1 MWQNKTMLSQLKI
14 SLGQYS
20 DKGIKELNE
29 DFYGA
34 YIPEGS
40 SLDNKGIACAIADG
54 MGSCA
59 NAQEASEHCV
69 KSFLNDYFSTPE
81 TWTVKTSGAKVL
93 TAINNWLLSN
103 GNKDHANGMVTTFSA
118 IVFKSTTAHIFH
130 IGDSRIYRYRQN
142 NKQNK
147 TTGDLELITT
157 DHRVWISD
165 EKNYLSRAMGIG
177 SHLDIDYKKLAIEQG
192 DIFVMTTDGIHDYL
206 SDQQIKEHLNNNSN
220 IKANINV
227 AADKIV
233 AHALELKSHD
243 NVTCQIIKIDELP
256 AQDANEIYNELTRL
270 PFPPHLGPGMTMDG
284 YEILED
290 VHAST
295 TSQLYKVRD
304 KESGKLF
311 MMKTPSVN
319 YSDDPAYIER
329 FYMEEWAGKRIQSD
343 AVLKII
349 EQTRQRNFLYFIMEY
364 IDGITLKQWALEN
377 PAPDFE
383 RVIDIVNKIIR
394 GLRVFHRLEMLHRD
408 LKPEN
413 IMITTHGVV
422 KIIDFGSVKIAGIQ
436 EINTPIERLELLGT
450 KNYTAP
456 EYLLGM
462 EGSNRSDIYSL
473 GVLVYN
479 LLTGS
484 LPYGDKMSRDL
495 NWRTLNKIKY
505 ESSIK
510 HNPMIP
516 LWMDGAIHKA
526 VKKDHRQRYDTF
538 SEFLF
543 DLTHPKESFMG
554 HAAPLLERNPIA
566 VWQIISGVLLLGN
579 IAWFITFVS

>member
-1 MWQNKTMLSQLKI
+1 MLSQLKI

-20 DKGIKELNE
+20 DKGIKERNE

-40 SLDNKGIACAIADG
+40 TLDNKGIACAIADG

-81 TWTVKTSGAKVL
+81 TWAVKTSGAKVL

-147 TTGDLELITT
+147 SKNKTSGDLELITT

-165 EKNYLSRAMGIG
+165 EKNYLSRAMGID

-192 DIFVMTTDGIHDYL
+192 DVFIMTTDGIHDYL
-206 SDQQIKEHLNNNSN
+206 SDLQIKEHLNSSSG
-220 IKANINV
+220 IAANINV
-227 AADKIV
+227 TADKIV

-284 YEILED
+284 YEILEE

-304 KESGKLF
+304 KESGELF

-343 AVLKII
+343 AILKII
-349 EQTRQRNFLYFIMEY
+349 EQTRQRNFLYFVMEY
-364 IDGITLKQWALEN
+364 IDGITLKQWAEEN
-377 PAPDFE
+377 PSPNFE
-383 RVIDIVNKIIR
+383 LVIDIVNKVIK

-436 EINTPIERLELLGT
+436 EISSPVERIELLGT

-566 VWQIISGVLLLGN
+566 LWQIISGVLLLGN
-579 IAWFITFVS
+579 IAWFIAFVS

>member
-1 MWQNKTMLSQLKI
+1 MHTQLTI
-14 SLGQYS
+14 SLGQSS
-20 DKGIKELNE
+20 DKGIKQRNE

-34 YIPEGS
+34 YLSQGS
-40 SLDNKGIACAIADG
+40 TRDSKGIACAIADG

-59 NAQEASEHCV
+59 RAQEASEHCV
-69 KSFLNDYFSTPE
+69 KGFLNDYFSTPE
-81 TWTVKTSGAKVL
+81 TWSVKSSGAKVL
-93 TAINNWLLSN
+93 TALNNWLLSN
-103 GNKDHANGMVTTFSA
+103 GNKDQANGMVTTFSA
-118 IVFKSTTAHIFH
+118 LVFKSTTAHIFH
-130 IGDSRIYRYRQN
+130 VGDSRIYRYRPNN
-142 NKQNK
+142 NKA
-147 TTGDLELITT
+147 DFELLTT

-165 EKNYLSRAMGIG
+165 EKNYLSRAMGIDF
-177 SHLDIDYKKLAIEQG
+177 HLDIDYKTINMEEG
-192 DIFVMTTDGIHDYL
+192 DIYVMTTDGIHDYL
-206 SDQQIKEHLNNNSN
+206 SDAQIKQQLKSP
-220 IKANINV
+220 
-227 AADKIV
+227 AALDVIADSIV
-233 AHALELKSHD
+233 RQALDAKSHD
-243 NVTCQIIKIDELP
+243 NVTCQLIRIDGLP
-256 AQDANEIYNELTRL
+256 NQDANEVFNDLTRL

-284 YEILED
+284 YEILQEI
-290 VHAST
+290 HAST

-304 KESGKLF
+304 IETNTLY

-319 YSDDPAYIER
+319 FSDDPAYIER

-364 IDGITLKQWALEN
+364 INGITLEQWAKEHPSPN
-377 PAPDFE
+377 IE
-383 RVIDIVNKIIR
+383 QVIEITNKIVK

-413 IMITTHGVV
+413 IMISQHGVV
-422 KIIDFGSVKIAGIQ
+422 KIIDFGSVKIAGVQ
-436 EINTPIERLELLGT
+436 EISTPVERIELLGT

-473 GVLVYN
+473 GVLIYN
-479 LLTGS
+479 LLTKH
-484 LPYGDKMSRDL
+484 LPYGEKMSRNL

-526 VKKDHRQRYDTF
+526 VNKDPRSRYDTF

-543 DLTHPKESFMG
+543 DLTHPKESFMAQ
-554 HAAPLLERNPIA
+554 AAPLLERNPASFWKIMCGIL
-566 VWQIISGVLLLGN
+566 VVTNFIWLYLLL
-579 IAWFITFVS
+579 S

>member
-1 MWQNKTMLSQLKI
+1 MHSQLKI
-14 SLGQYS
+14 SLGQSS
-20 DKGIKELNE
+20 DKGIKEHNE
-29 DFYGA
+29 DFHGA
-34 YIPEGS
+34 YIAEGS
-40 SLDNKGIACAIADG
+40 TLDNKGIACAIADG

-81 TWTVKTSGAKVL
+81 TWSVKSSGAKVL

-103 GNKDHANGMVTTFSA
+103 GNKEHANGMVTTFSA

-142 NKQNK
+142 NSS
-147 TTGDLELITT
+147 GDLEKITT

-165 EKNYLSRAMGIG
+165 EKNYLSRAMGID
-177 SHLDIDYKKLAIEQG
+177 SHLDIDYKTLAIEAG
-192 DIFVMTTDGIHDYL
+192 DVFFMSTDGIHDYL
-206 SDQQIKEHLNNNSN
+206 SDQKIKEHLNSDSN
-220 IKANINV
+220 LDVI
-227 AADKIV
+227 ADRIAK
-233 AHALELKSHD
+233 HALELKSHD
-243 NVTCQIIKIDELP
+243 NVTCQIIKIDQLP
-256 AQDANEIYNELTRL
+256 AQDANEVYNELTRL

-284 YEILED
+284 YEILKE

-304 KESGKLF
+304 IESGELF
-311 MMKTPSVN
+311 MMKTPSDN

-364 IDGITLKQWALEN
+364 IDGITLKQWSQEH
-377 PAPDFE
+377 PSPDFE
-383 RVIDIVNKIIR
+383 RVIEIVTKIIK

-436 EINTPIERLELLGT
+436 EISTPVERLELLGT

-473 GVLVYN
+473 GVLVYH
-479 LLTGS
+479 LLTGH
-484 LPYGDKMSRDL
+484 LPYGDKMSRKL
-495 NWRTLNKIKY
+495 NWRTLSKIKY

-526 VKKDHRQRYDTF
+526 VKKDHRSRYDTF
-538 SEFLF
+538 SEFLY

-554 HAAPLLERNPIA
+554 QSAPLLESNPLIFWK
-566 VWQIISGVLLLGN
+566 VISGLLLLAN
-579 IAWFITFVS
+579 LIWLFVFFK

>member
-1 MWQNKTMLSQLKI
+1 MHSQLNI
-14 SLGQYS
+14 SLGQSS
-20 DKGIKELNE
+20 DKGVKDRNE

-34 YIPEGS
+34 YVPEDS
-40 SLDNKGIACAIADG
+40 TLDNKGIACAIADG

-81 TWTVKTSGAKVL
+81 TWSVKSSGAKVL

-118 IVFKSTTAHIFH
+118 LVFKSTTAHIFH
-130 IGDSRIYRYRQN
+130 IGDSRIYRFRQN
-142 NKQNK
+142 SKA
-147 TTGDLELITT
+147 GDLELLTT

-165 EKNYLSRAMGIG
+165 EKNYLSRAMGID
-177 SHLDIDYKKLAIEQG
+177 SHLDIDYKTLAIEEG
-192 DIFVMTTDGIHDYL
+192 DVFLMTTDGIHDYL
-206 SDQQIKEHLNNNSN
+206 SDQQLKEHLKTDGD
-220 IKANINV
+220 IEVK
-227 AADKIV
+227 ADKIV
-233 AHALELKSHD
+233 MHSLEQKSHD
-243 NVTCQIIKIDELP
+243 NVTCQIIRIETLP
-256 AQDANEIYNELTRL
+256 SQDANEIYNELTRL

-284 YEILED
+284 YEILEE

-304 KESGKLF
+304 KESGDLF

-319 YSDDPAYIER
+319 FSDDPAYIER

-343 AVLKII
+343 AVLKIV
-349 EQTRQRNFLYFIMEY
+349 EQTRQRNFLYFVMEY
-364 IDGITLKQWALEN
+364 IDGITLQQWANEH
-377 PAPDFE
+377 PSPDFE
-383 RVIDIVNKIIR
+383 QVIEIINKVIK

-436 EINTPIERLELLGT
+436 EISSPVERIELLGT

-473 GVLVYN
+473 GVLAYN
-479 LLTGS
+479 LLTGE
-484 LPYGDKMSRDL
+484 LPYGDKMSRNL
-495 NWRTLNKIKY
+495 NWRALNKIKY

-510 HNPMIP
+510 YNPMIP

-526 VKKDHRQRYDTF
+526 VKKDQRSRYDTF
-538 SEFLF
+538 SEFLH
-543 DLTHPKESFMG
+543 DLTHPNEAFMG
-554 HAAPLLERNPIA
+554 HSAPLLERNPTSF
-566 VWQIISGVLLLGN
+566 WQIVSSILLLAN
-579 IAWFITFVS
+579 IVWLFIFIS

>member
-1 MWQNKTMLSQLKI
+1 MHSQLKI
-14 SLGQYS
+14 SLGQSS
-20 DKGIKELNE
+20 DKGAKEHNE
-29 DFYGA
+29 DFYGS

-40 SLDNKGIACAIADG
+40 TLDNKGIACAIADG

-69 KSFLNDYFSTPE
+69 KGFLSDYFSTPE

-93 TAINNWLLSN
+93 TAINNWLLSK
-103 GNKDHANGMVTTFSA
+103 GGREHVHGMVTTFSA
-118 IVFKSTTAHIFH
+118 LVLKSTTAHIFH
-130 IGDSRIYRYRQN
+130 IGDSRIYRFRQHKN
-142 NKQNK
+142 SS
-147 TTGDLELITT
+147 DLELLTT

-165 EKNYLSRAMGIG
+165 EKNYLSRAMGID
-177 SHLDIDYKKLAIEQG
+177 SHLDIDYKTLAIEEG
-192 DIFVMTTDGIHDYL
+192 DTFLMTTDGVHDYL
-206 SDQQIKEHLNNNSN
+206 SDQQLKEHLKAKSN
-220 IKANINV
+220 IEV
-227 AADKIV
+227 TADKIV
-233 AHALELKSHD
+233 AHALDLKSHD
-243 NVTCQIIKIDELP
+243 NVTCQIVKIDSLP
-256 AQDANEIYNELTRL
+256 SQDANEIYNELTRL

-284 YEILED
+284 YEILEE

-304 KESGKLF
+304 KESGELF

-364 IDGITLKQWALEN
+364 IDGITLKQWAAEN
-377 PAPDFE
+377 PSPNFE
-383 RVIDIVNKIIR
+383 QVIEIINKIIK

-436 EINTPIERLELLGT
+436 EISTPVERIELLGT

-479 LLTGS
+479 LLTGA
-484 LPYGDKMSRDL
+484 LPYGDKMSRNL

-526 VKKDHRQRYDTF
+526 VKKDQRSRYDTF

-543 DLTHPKESFMG
+543 DLTHPKEDFMG
-554 HAAPLLERNPIA
+554 HAAPLLERNPTA
-566 VWQIISGVLLLGN
+566 FWKIISGVLLLTN
-579 IAWFITFVS
+579 VIWMIAFFS

>member
-1 MWQNKTMLSQLKI
+1 MSTQLKI
-14 SLGQYS
+14 SLGQCS
-20 DKGIKELNE
+20 DKGIKERNE

-40 SLDNKGIACAIADG
+40 TLENKGIACAIADG

-130 IGDSRIYRYRQN
+130 IGDSRIYRFRQN
-142 NKQNK
+142 KNGS
-147 TTGDLELITT
+147 GDLELITT

-165 EKNYLSRAMGIG
+165 KKNYLSRAMGID
-177 SHLDIDYKKLAIEQG
+177 SHLDIDYRTLAIEEG
-192 DIFVMTTDGIHDYL
+192 DVFLMTTDGIHDYL
-206 SDQQIKEHLNNNSN
+206 TDQQIKEHLKTDAA
-220 IKANINV
+220 IEVK
-227 AADKIV
+227 ADKIV
-233 AHALELKSHD
+233 MQALQLKSHD
-243 NVTCQIIKIDELP
+243 NVTCQIVKIDNLP
-256 AQDANEIYNELTRL
+256 SQDANEIYNELTRL

-284 YEILED
+284 YEILEE

-304 KESGKLF
+304 VESGEMF

-319 YSDDPAYIER
+319 FSDDPAYIER

-349 EQTRQRNFLYFIMEY
+349 DQTRQRNFLYFIMEH
-364 IDGITLKQWALEN
+364 IDGITLKQWSEEN
-377 PAPDFE
+377 PSPDFE
-383 RVIDIVNKIIR
+383 RVIDIINKIIK

-436 EINTPIERLELLGT
+436 EISTPVERIELLGT

-479 LLTGS
+479 LLTGH

-526 VKKDHRQRYDTF
+526 VKKDQRSRYDTF
-538 SEFLF
+538 SEFLY
-543 DLTHPKESFMG
+543 DLTHPKEAFMG
-554 HAAPLLERNPIA
+554 HSAPLLERNPTSF
-566 VWQIISGVLLLGN
+566 WQIISAVLLLGN
-579 IAWFITFVS
+579 IIWLFIFIS

>member
-1 MWQNKTMLSQLKI
+1 MRTQLTI
-14 SLGQYS
+14 SLGQSS
-20 DKGIKELNE
+20 DKGIKDRNE

-34 YIPEGS
+34 YLPEDS
-40 SLDNKGIACAIADG
+40 TLDSKGIACAIADG

-69 KSFLNDYFSTPE
+69 KGFLNDYFSTPE
-81 TWTVKTSGAKVL
+81 TWSVKSSGAKVL

-103 GNKDHANGMVTTFSA
+103 GNKDQANGMVTTFSA
-118 IVFKSTTAHIFH
+118 LVFKSTTAHVFH
-130 IGDSRIYRYRQN
+130 VGDSRIYRYRTN
-142 NKQNK
+142 GNRA
-147 TTGDLELITT
+147 DFELLTT

-165 EKNYLSRAMGIG
+165 EKNYLSRAMGIDF
-177 SHLDIDYKKLAIEQG
+177 HLDIDYRTIDMEQG
-192 DIFVMTTDGIHDYL
+192 DIYVMTTDGIHDYL
-206 SDQQIKEHLNNNSN
+206 SDAQIKQHLKSS
-220 IKANINV
+220 
-227 AADKIV
+227 AALDVIADSIV
-233 AHALELKSHD
+233 RQALDAKSHD
-243 NVTCQIIKIDELP
+243 NVTCQLIRVDALP
-256 AQDANEIYNELTRL
+256 NQDANEVFNDLTRL
-270 PFPPHLGPGMTMDG
+270 PFPPHLGPGMSMDG
-284 YEILED
+284 YEILEE

-304 KESGKLF
+304 KETGMMF
-311 MMKTPSVN
+311 MMKTPSVSF
-319 YSDDPAYIER
+319 SDDPAYIER

-349 EQTRQRNFLYFIMEY
+349 EQTKQRNFLYFIMEY
-364 IDGITLKQWALEN
+364 IDGITLEQWAKEN
-377 PAPDFE
+377 PSPNIE
-383 RVIDIVNKIIR
+383 QVVEITNKIIK

-413 IMITTHGVV
+413 IMISKHGVV
-422 KIIDFGSVKIAGIQ
+422 KIIDFGSVKIAGVQ
-436 EINTPIERLELLGT
+436 EISTPVERIELLGT

-479 LLTGS
+479 LLTGQ
-484 LPYGDKMSRDL
+484 LPYGDKMSRNL
-495 NWRTLNKIKY
+495 NWRTLSKIKY
-505 ESSIK
+505 VSAIK

-526 VKKDHRQRYDTF
+526 VKKDPRSRYDTF

-554 HAAPLLERNPIA
+554 QSTPLLERNPTSF
-566 VWQIISGVLLLGN
+566 WKIISGVLLAGN
-579 IAWFITFVS
+579 IFWLYLLLS